1 MSTSAISL
9 VEQGMRFAQ
18 ARAGLLAA
26 DVANSATPGF
36 VPRDLTPAIEPG
48 LESGG
53 LRFAA
58 VTQELASGGPA
69 AGLEYAMAA
78 TAKNSVTY
86 RALADQERAM
96 LRELRTVAE
105 ESRR

>member
-1 MSTSAISL
+1 MDTTALTL

-18 ARAGLLAA
+18 ARAGVLAA
-26 DVANSATPGF
+26 DVANASTPGF
-36 VPRDLTPAIEPG
+36 VARDIAPDVG
-48 LESGG
+48 LSAGG
-53 LRFAA
+53 MRFAA
-58 VTQELASGGPA
+58 VTQELAAGGPA
-69 AGLEYAMAA
+69 GTLERAMAA

-96 LRELRTVAE
+96 LHELQMVAE

>member
-1 MSTSAISL
+1 MSTSALSL

-18 ARAGLLAA
+18 ARAALLAA
-26 DVANSATPGF
+26 DVANAATPGF
-36 VPRDLTPAIEPG
+36 VPRDVTPVVESGLTP
-48 LESGG
+48 GG

-58 VTQELASGGPA
+58 ATQELASGGPA
-69 AGLEYAMAA
+69 ASLEYAMAA

-96 LRELRTVAE
+96 LRELRIVAE